1 MSNTIARRLSRAFDV
16 EADEAGAV
24 IAGFTLFFLLFA
36 GYFMLRPVRET
47 MGITGGVDNLQWL
60 FTGTFIAT
68 LAAMPLFGWVAAK
81 VRRRRI
87 LYWVY
92 GSFATN
98 LLVFG
103 ACFLVSPD
111 NVWIARTFYIWLS
124 VFNLIAI
131 SVAWSVLVD
140 VFAIAQAKR
149 LFGLMVAGASLG
161 GLTGPLLGVLLVG
174 AIGHAGLML
183 LSAALLVAAMFAALA
198 VQHWRDARPRSEAPD
213 AESPPRSAPLGGNP
227 LAGAIEVLRS
237 PYLLGIAAFMLLLA
251 SVTTFLYFEQARLVE
266 ARFPD
271 SEDQTRVFGA
281 IDFVVQSLSILTQL
295 FVTGRIAHRLGI
307 GALLVSVPLV
317 TAAGFLWLAF
327 APTFA
332 VLAVVMVVRRRRVRV
347 RAPRSRDALHHGRAG
362 REVQGQELQRHRGLS
377 RRGRG
382 QRLGQGRDR
391 RGDATT
397 DDRDDRGH
405 GHRIG
410 VGRQRRRAGADAG
423 KARGRDRRRLK
434 IDNSRYRCLQE
445 RTLARPR
452 LAEDLSLP
460 GALLQ
465 EARCRRQREVRPQ

>member
-1 MSNTIARRLSRAFDV
+1 MSNTLARWLTRAFDV
-16 EADEAGAV
+16 ERDEAGAV

-92 GSFATN
+92 GFFATN
-98 LLVFG
+98 LMMFG
-103 ACFLVSPD
+103 ACFLVRPD
-111 NVWIARTFYIWLS
+111 DVWIARTFYIWLS

-140 VFAIAQAKR
+140 VFLIAQAKR

-183 LSAALLVAAMFAALA
+183 LSAVLLVASMFAAHA
-198 VQHWRDARPRSEAPD
+198 VQRWRDARPQGDEGAHT
-213 AESPPRSAPLGGNP
+213 AAKSPPRSVPLGGNP

-237 PYLLGIAAFMLLLA
+237 PYLLGIAVFMLLLA

-271 SEDQTRVFGA
+271 SEDQTRVFGI
-281 IDFVVQSLSILTQL
+281 IDIVVQSLAIVTQL
-295 FVTGRIAHRLGI
+295 FVTGRIAKKLGI
-307 GALLVSVPLV
+307 GVLLVAVPLV
-317 TAAGFLWLAF
+317 VTVGFLWLAL

-332 VLAVVMVVRRRRVRV
+332 VLAVVMVVRRAGEYAFVR
-347 RAPRSRDALHHGRAG
+347 PG
-362 REVQGQELQRHRGLS
+362 REMLYTVVPPQEKYKAKNFNDTVVYR
-377 RRGRG
+377 
-382 QRLGQGRDR
+382 
-391 RGDATT
+391 
-397 DDRDDRGH
+397 
-405 GHRIG
+405 
-410 VGRQRRRAGADAG
+410 GADAVSAWV
-423 KARGRDRRRLK
+423 KAG
-434 IDNSRYRCLQE
+434 IDMLAQQPAIAMVVGSAIALTWAYNGAA
-445 RTLARPR
+445 LARM
-452 LAEDLSLP
+452 
-460 GALLQ
+460 Q
-465 EARCRRQREVRPQ
+465 RRMRPDTD